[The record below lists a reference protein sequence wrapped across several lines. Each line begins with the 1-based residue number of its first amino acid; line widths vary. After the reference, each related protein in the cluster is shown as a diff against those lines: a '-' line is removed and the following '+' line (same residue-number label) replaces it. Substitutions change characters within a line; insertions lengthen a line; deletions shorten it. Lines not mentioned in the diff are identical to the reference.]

1 MLPAEEKPVSAAP
14 SGKISSTS
22 YTPASIHSGHHLE
35 MLNMAKPVLTILL
48 DTFRTIARNLL
59 AKTKV
64 GQVNWVPR
72 TEREYTPNIKRTT
85 IYEVVLP
92 GSRIVL
98 SHVIPLSQPDRIS
111 LQLLNAN
118 GVTVDSWTITDPEVE
133 DQDADSDG
141 NWKLLSELYSEV
153 HRFVTG
159 WDKVTK
165 EIQSALLSSAVIG
178 EPRK

>member
-1 MLPAEEKPVSAAP
+1 M
-14 SGKISSTS
+14 I
-22 YTPASIHSGHHLE
+22 
-35 MLNMAKPVLTILL
+35 
-48 DTFRTIARNLL
+48 
-59 AKTKV
+59 
-64 GQVNWVPR
+64 
-72 TEREYTPNIKRTT
+72 NIKRRTT
-85 IYEVVLP
+85 YEVVLA

-118 GVTVDSWTITDPEVE
+118 GVTVDSWTITDPEVD
-133 DQDADSDG
+133 DQDADPDG

-159 WDKVTK
+159 WDKVTDD
-165 EIQSALLSSAVIG
+165 IQKALKSSGVIG